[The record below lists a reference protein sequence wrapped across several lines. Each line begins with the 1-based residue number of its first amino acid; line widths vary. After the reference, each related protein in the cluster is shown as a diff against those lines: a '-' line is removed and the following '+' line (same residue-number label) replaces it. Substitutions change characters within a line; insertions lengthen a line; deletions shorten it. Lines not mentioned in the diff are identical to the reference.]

1 MNTISKNHKYLF
13 IFISAVIILATVS
26 MFSFY
31 GCSGAM
37 YKVDYCGQKEY
48 YENAQDSYK
57 AGSKVELHYTMVATE
72 YSYNFYLDGES
83 IGYDYDEVTGYY
95 VISFVM
101 PDRDVVLECDAY
113 YSWGVV

>member
-1 MNTISKNHKYLF
+1 MRKNQKYWF
-13 IFISAVIILATVS
+13 VFISAVIILVTVS
-26 MFSFY
+26 MFAFS
-31 GCSGAM
+31 GCSETW

-57 AGSKVELHYTMVATE
+57 AGSKVELYYTMIATE
-72 YSYNFYLDGES
+72 YNYTFYLDGKS

-101 PDRDVVLECDAY
+101 PDHDVELECDAH